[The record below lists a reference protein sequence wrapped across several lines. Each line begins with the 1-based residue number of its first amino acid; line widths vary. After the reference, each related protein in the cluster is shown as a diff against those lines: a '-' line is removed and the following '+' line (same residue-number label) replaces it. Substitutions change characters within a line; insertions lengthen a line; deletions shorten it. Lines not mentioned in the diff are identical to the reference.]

1 MTKFGNMGTKHIEQ
15 GTGISGWLC
24 ARARPVGRG
33 TFGGHPVGRPG
44 VIQGMRSFQD
54 LDRHHDAGFTVIVA
68 DNSSPPFPLGKL
80 TDSLR

>member
-1 MTKFGNMGTKHIEQ
+1 MKHVEQ
-15 GTGISGWLC
+15 GTGIPGWLC
-24 ARARPVGRG
+24 ARVRPVGRG
-33 TFGGHPVGRPG
+33 TFRGQPVGRPG
-44 VIQGMRSFQD
+44 VIRGTWGFKH